1 VRKLV
6 TRAIHAVQLG
16 IASSV
21 REERA
26 RYGVLFVLPSFIF
39 FGIFIAWPVFY
50 SFYLGFY
57 DWNPLDPKPVFIG
70 LANYREL
77 IGSPAFLRVILNT
90 VIFTVGDLV
99 LVVSGSIALALALNQ
114 RLRGTAI
121 FRGIYYSPVVTSLV
135 ATAVIWLWILD
146 PQYGIVN
153 QVVRALGLPA
163 PSWGADPV
171 WAMPTVI
178 LTFAWREVGY
188 FTVIYLAG
196 LQGIPEELK
205 EAARIDGCGPWG
217 VFRNVTFPLLMP
229 TTFFVLVLGIIRATQ
244 NAFAVVYVMTG
255 GGPVDATNVIVL
267 YLYHYAF
274 RFFRMGY
281 ASAVAYDLFI
291 FIFGLTLLQF
301 FLLRRRMEI
310 YR

>member
-1 VRKLV
+1 MRTVA
-6 TRAIHAVQLG
+6 TRAICAVRAG
-16 IASSV
+16 IASYV
-21 REERA
+21 RHERA
-26 RYGVLFVLPSFIF
+26 RYGVLFVLPSFLF
-39 FGIFIAWPVFY
+39 FGIFIVWPVFY

-57 DWNPLDPKPVFIG
+57 DWNPLDPKPVFVG

-77 IGSPAFLRVILNT
+77 IGSPTFLRVILNT
-90 VIFTVGDLV
+90 VIFTVGDLL

-114 RLRGTAI
+114 GVRGTAI

-153 QVVRALGLPA
+153 QVLRALGLPA

-205 EAARIDGCGPWG
+205 EAARIDGCGPGG
-217 VFRNVTFPLLMP
+217 VFRHVTFPLLMP

-244 NAFAVVYVMTG
+244 NAFGVVYIMTG

-267 YLYHYAF
+267 YLYEQAF

-281 ASAVAYDLFI
+281 ASAVAYVLFV
-291 FIFGLTLLQF
+291 FIFGLTLVQF
-301 FLLRRRMEI
+301 YLLRSRMEI
-310 YR
+310 YK

>member
-1 VRKLV
+1 MTRTVALAVRSMQV
-6 TRAIHAVQLG
+6 G
-16 IASSV
+16 IASYI
-21 REERA
+21 RQERA
-26 RYGVLFVLPSFIF
+26 RYGVLFVLPTFVF
-39 FGIFIAWPVFY
+39 FSIFIVWPVVY

-57 DWNPLDPKPVFIG
+57 DWNPLDPEPVFVG

-77 IGSPAFLRVILNT
+77 IRSPTFLRVVLNT
-90 VIFTVGDLV
+90 VIFTSGDLIM
-99 LVVSGSIALALALNQ
+99 VVIGSIALALALNQ
-114 RLRGTAI
+114 GVRGTAI

-153 QVVRALGLPA
+153 QGLRSLGLPA
-163 PSWGADPV
+163 PGWGADPL

-205 EAARIDGCGPWG
+205 EAARIDGCGHWG
-217 VFRNVTFPLLMP
+217 VFRHVTFPLLMP

-244 NAFAVVYVMTG
+244 NAFGVVYVMTG
-255 GGPVDATNVIVL
+255 GGPVEATNVIVL
-267 YLYHYAF
+267 YLYQHAF
-274 RFFRMGY
+274 QFFRMGY
-281 ASAVAYDLFI
+281 ASAVAYVLFV
-291 FIFGLTLLQF
+291 FIFGITLLQF
-301 FLLRRRMEI
+301 YLLRRRMEI